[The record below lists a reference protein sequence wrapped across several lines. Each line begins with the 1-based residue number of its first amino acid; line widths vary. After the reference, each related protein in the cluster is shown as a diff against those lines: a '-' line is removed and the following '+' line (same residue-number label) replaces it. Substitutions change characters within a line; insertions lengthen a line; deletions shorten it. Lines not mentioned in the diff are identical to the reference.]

1 MTFSLVG
8 YCERTGMVGMAVT
21 TSSICVGARCV
32 WVEAGVGAVA
42 TQNLTDPRLGSLGL
56 DLLRKGYSAGAA
68 VAEMVKAG
76 AYPEHRQLGVI
87 TCDGHTAAHTGEKV
101 YQANNEYLGEN
112 VVAIGNLLSTIEVP
126 VAMGQAFE
134 EDPGLHLAERLL
146 RGLEAGKAAGGE
158 VGKNEHSAG
167 LMVYDKLPF
176 ALVDLRVDW
185 HDEPAAELRRLWARY
200 EPEMADFMDRATHPN
215 KARAHPTTP
224 Q

>member
-1 MTFSLVG
+1 
-8 YCERTGMVGMAVT
+8 
-21 TSSICVGARCV
+21 
-32 WVEAGVGAVA
+32 
-42 TQNLTDPRLGSLGL
+42 
-56 DLLRKGYSAGAA
+56 
-68 VAEMVKAG
+68 
-76 AYPEHRQLGVI
+76 
-87 TCDGHTAAHTGEKV
+87 
-101 YQANNEYLGEN
+101 
-112 VVAIGNLLSTIEVP
+112 
-126 VAMGQAFE
+126 MGRAFE